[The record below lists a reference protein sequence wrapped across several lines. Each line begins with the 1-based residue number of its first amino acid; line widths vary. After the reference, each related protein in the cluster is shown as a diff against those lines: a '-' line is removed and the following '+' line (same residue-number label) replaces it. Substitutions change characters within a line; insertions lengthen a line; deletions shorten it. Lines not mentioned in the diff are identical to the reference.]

1 MSEDKPP
8 VDKPSEGKEIDEIR
22 AKVAEKQEIKEKRK
36 KLAEELNDIYMDKDG
51 NVCQTCQK
59 SLQGIV
65 VGQPGNKTDYV
76 LGIRV
81 CKKCNNVEDFITHPS
96 NTSTES
102 VELGTSL
109 KKKGEEY
116 LEQLKQT

>member
-22 AKVAEKQEIKEKRK
+22 AKVAEKKEILEKRQ
-36 KLAEELNDIYMDKDG
+36 KLAQELNDIYVDQDG
-51 NVCQTCQK
+51 NICQTCQEQ
-59 SLQGIV
+59 LQGIV
-65 VGQPGNKTDYV
+65 VGQPDSKTDYV

-81 CKKCNNVEDFITHPS
+81 CTKCKNVEDFITHPS

-102 VELGTSL
+102 VEMGSTL
-109 KKKGEEY
+109 KKKAEEY
-116 LEQLKQT
+116 LTQ

>member
-8 VDKPSEGKEIDEIR
+8 VDKPSEGKEIEEIR
-22 AKVAEKQEIKEKRK
+22 AKVAEKQEIKEKRQ
-36 KLAEELNDIYMDKDG
+36 KLAQELNEIYADQDG
-51 NVCQTCQK
+51 NICQTCQE

-65 VGQPGNKTDYV
+65 VGQPENKTDYV

-102 VELGTSL
+102 VELGNSL

-116 LEQLKQT
+116 LEQT

>member
-8 VDKPSEGKEIDEIR
+8 VDRPSEGKEIDEIR
-22 AKVAEKQEIKEKRK
+22 AKVANMKEIMEKRK
-36 KLAEELNDIYMDKDG
+36 KLAEELNEIYVDKDG
-51 NVCQTCQK
+51 NVCQTCQE

-65 VGQPGNKTDYV
+65 VGQPDNKAEYV

-102 VELGTSL
+102 VEMGLSL
-109 KKKGEEY
+109 KKKAEEY
-116 LEQLKQT
+116 IAK